1 MKTLKPPMAASK
13 SNDSDPF
20 SRALRILGR
29 REHSTAELRGK
40 LARLG
45 FAASDIESVL
55 ARCREYN
62 YLDDRRYALAR
73 CQELLR
79 SGRGVGIRLRLDLRQ
94 RGIDEN
100 LIDEILS
107 VVNDEISPM
116 DVLRQQLERRFA
128 GFDYAA
134 ASEKQRRRVVQH
146 FLRRGFTL
154 SQIFA
159 VLKNA
164 P

>member
-1 MKTLKPPMAASK
+1 MTTSK
-13 SNDSDPF
+13 SSDSDAF
-20 SRALRILGR
+20 TCALRILGR
-29 REHSTAELRGK
+29 REHSTSELRSK
-40 LARLG
+40 LVRLG
-45 FAASDIESVL
+45 FSAPEIEAVL

-73 CQELLR
+73 CHELLR
-79 SGRGVGIRLRLDLRQ
+79 SGRGIGLRLRLDLRQ
-94 RGIDEN
+94 HGISES
-100 LIDEILS
+100 LIDEVLETI
-107 VVNDEISPM
+107 NREIEPL

-134 ASEKQRRRVVQH
+134 ASEKERRRIVHH
-146 FLRRGFTL
+146 FLRRGFSL

-159 VLKNA
+159 LLKHT

>member
-1 MKTLKPPMAASK
+1 MPTLK

-20 SRALRILGR
+20 ACALRILGR
-29 REHSTAELRGK
+29 REHSSAELRSK

-45 FAASDIESVL
+45 FSAPEIEPVL

-73 CQELLR
+73 CHELLR
-79 SGRGVGIRLRLDLRQ
+79 RGGGIGIRLRLDLRQ
-94 RGIDEN
+94 RGVAEN
-100 LIDEILS
+100 LIDEVLNQI
-107 VVNDEISPM
+107 NDEISPGE
-116 DVLRQQLERRFA
+116 VLRQQLERRFA

-134 ASEKQRRRVVQH
+134 AGEKERRRVIQH
-146 FLRRGFTL
+146 FLRRGFTFD
-154 SQIFA
+154 QIFA
-159 VLKNA
+159 VLKNTNE